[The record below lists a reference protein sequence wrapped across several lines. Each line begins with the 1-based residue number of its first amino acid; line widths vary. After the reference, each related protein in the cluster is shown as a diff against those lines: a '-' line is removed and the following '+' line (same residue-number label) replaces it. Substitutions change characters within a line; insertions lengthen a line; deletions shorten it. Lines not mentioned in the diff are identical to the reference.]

1 MSNAS
6 TDSGIGEVIR
16 QVRADIR
23 EIRRDQ
29 KEMQREA
36 VGSHRLLDN
45 RIDRVTRELDGHRAA
60 GSDNKRH
67 ILGMPLRDLILYGV
81 LTEVAGVNLAQLIGW
96 L

>member
-1 MSNAS
+1 MSDPS

-23 EIRRDQ
+23 EIHRDQ
-29 KEMQREA
+29 KAMQREA

-45 RIDRVTRELDGHRAA
+45 RIDRVTRELDRHRAA
-60 GSDNKRH
+60 GTGNERKM
-67 ILGMPLRDLILYGV
+67 LGLPLRDLILYGV
-81 LTEVAGVNLAQLIGW
+81 LTEVTGFNLAQLIGW